1 MQREPLAPFVGM
13 LWLFEVVSRPLQTVK
28 EGSGELMV
36 VKILAIPL
44 VLVLLSFVLTIA
56 VVVYVFLGLPFL
68 YLGDCIKR
76 MVRPSQTLETPSDDT
91 PV

>member
-13 LWLFEVVSRPLQTVK
+13 LRLFEVVSRPLQTVK
-28 EGSGELMV
+28 EGPDELMA
-36 VKILAIPL
+36 VKIMVIPL
-44 VLVLLSFVLTIA
+44 VLVFLSFVLTIA

-76 MVRPSQTLETPSDDT
+76 IVRPSQTLETPSEDT
-91 PV
+91 GV